1 MKLWIALFV
10 ITVVAAVPLL
20 AAKGDAAAGKA
31 VFAKSCVS
39 CHGPDGAGKDAIAK
53 MFKVTM
59 RHLGSKEVQ
68 AKTDDALRKD
78 ITEGNGKMK
87 PIKLTADEAANVIA
101 HLRTL
106 KQ

>member
-10 ITVVAAVPLL
+10 IVVVAAVPLL

-31 VFAKSCVS
+31 LFAKSCAS

-59 RHLGSKEVQ
+59 RHLGSKDVQ
-68 AKTDDALRKD
+68 AKTDDTLLKN

-87 PIKLTADEAANVIA
+87 PIKLTAEEAANVIA

>member
-1 MKLWIALFV
+1 MKVWIGLFV
-10 ITVVAAVPLL
+10 IIAVAAVPLM

-31 VFAKSCVS
+31 VFTKSCSS

-59 RHLGSKEVQ
+59 RPLGSKEVQ
-68 AKTDDALRKD
+68 ARSDAEIRKI

-87 PIKLTADEAANVIA
+87 PVKLEGADLDNVIA
-101 HLRTL
+101 FVRTL
-106 KQ
+106 K